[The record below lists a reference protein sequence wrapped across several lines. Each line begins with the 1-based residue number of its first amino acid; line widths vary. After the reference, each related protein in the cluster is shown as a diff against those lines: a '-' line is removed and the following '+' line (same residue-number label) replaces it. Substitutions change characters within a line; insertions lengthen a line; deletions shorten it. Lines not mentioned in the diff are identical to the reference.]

1 MSEFW
6 ANPGTE
12 PKRIYRWVMRLN
24 INNPA
29 LQVDEWLIKRASR
42 PTWSLSESQHSFIN
56 HTFYYPGRVSY
67 DDLNITLVD
76 SISPNA
82 AVNMMNLLAAS
93 GYVTPDIAAQGAPD
107 GYRTVSKEGW
117 VRDTGAGL
125 GNVQIS
131 QLDQNGNS
139 LETWSFF
146 NTWIKSC
153 NLNELNYESD
163 DLLNIDLVIR
173 YDYFKIGTGPS
184 GQGSTNR
191 IFPTFRLP

>member
-12 PKRIYRWVMRLN
+12 PKRIYRWIMRMN

-29 LQVDEWLIKRASR
+29 LQIDEWLIKRVSR
-42 PTWSLSESQHSFIN
+42 PSWSLSESQHSFIN

-67 DDLNITLVD
+67 DDLNVTLVD

-82 AVNMMNLLAAS
+82 AVNMQNLLAAS
-93 GYVTPDIAAQGAPD
+93 GYVTPDTAAEGAPD
-107 GYRTVSKEGW
+107 GYRTISKAGW
-117 VRDTGAGL
+117 TGAEGAGL
-125 GNVQIS
+125 GNVQIL
-131 QLDQNGNS
+131 QLDQDGNA

-153 NLNELNYESD
+153 NLGELNYESD
-163 DLLNIDLVIR
+163 ELLNIDLVIR
-173 YDYFKIGTGPS
+173 YDYFKVGAGAVGDLNIAD
-184 GQGSTNR
+184 
-191 IFPTFRLP
+191 IAEAFRLR